1 MVLRRYGT
9 GDASPRSTV
18 RIPKKRTMKMKNLMI
33 ASIVIVLLLM
43 DECDDTAKDVGSKEA
58 KVVVMSKRDKQ
69 EGFVE
74 RTRSLFVLW

>member
-1 MVLRRYGT
+1 
-9 GDASPRSTV
+9 
-18 RIPKKRTMKMKNLMI
+18 MKNLMI

-43 DECDDTAKDVGSKEA
+43 DECDDTAKYVGSKEA